1 MHFIYIVVF
10 HSLTY
15 AMYNLEPIS
24 HSYTHSSTYK
34 LIHIH
39 THTHTHSSTYTLIH
53 IHTHP
58 HTHLYT
64 YTLIH
69 IHTYT
74 HTYSSTYTIIHIYT
88 YTHTHSYT
96 YTLIHIHTYTHT
108 TQPNNTRAV
117 LIKYILK
124 KLEQLREE
132 TNDHTLRIMS
142 VT

>member
-24 HSYTHSSTYK
+24 HSYTHSSTY
-34 LIHIH
+34 
-39 THTHTHSSTYTLIH
+39 
-53 IHTHP
+53 
-58 HTHLYT
+58 
-64 YTLIH
+64 
-69 IHTYT
+69 
-74 HTYSSTYTIIHIYT
+74 
-88 YTHTHSYT
+88 
-96 YTLIHIHTYTHT
+96 TLIHIHTYTHT
-108 TQPNNTRAV
+108 TKPNNTRAV